1 MYLCFVIETAEN
13 HNVPALLEIIKQQ
26 NFQIDQ
32 QNFQIKKLQHQ
43 LEQLLRNIYGT
54 KSERFVSDP
63 LQAALSF
70 DITPLAEPKKEKET
84 ITYTRE
90 KTSSSTNH
98 KGRMPLPDHLERVDI
113 IINPTEDITGLVK
126 IGEEITEQ
134 LEHKPGKL
142 FVKRFIR
149 TKYAKANNSGILIGQ
164 LPSSPIEKGIPGP
177 ALLALILI
185 QKYVDHLPLYRQ
197 IEQFKRLGVEIP
209 ASTMS
214 DWVSLCC
221 KLLGPLYEA
230 LKKKILQSGYLQ
242 ADETTIKVLD
252 KNKKGKTHLGFYWVY
267 RDPVSGLVLFDYQK
281 GRGREGPTQ
290 MLKDF
295 KGYLQSDGWPAYDIL
310 DKDNIQLIHCMAH
323 ARRYF
328 EHALN
333 DHKEL
338 CAYAITEI
346 KKLYTIERIAR
357 DENMLHQQ
365 RYELRQKESVPV
377 LENLHRWLK
386 QNVAVPTPK
395 SATGTAFAYAL
406 KRWDKLMLYAND
418 GKLEIDN
425 NLVENSIRPIAIG
438 RKNYMFAGSHDAA
451 QRSAM
456 IYSLAGTCKLKG
468 VEPLEYFTNLLQI
481 LPDFKANRLEELLP

>member
-1 MYLCFVIETAEN
+1 
-13 HNVPALLEIIKQQ
+13 
-26 NFQIDQ
+26 
-32 QNFQIKKLQHQ
+32 
-43 LEQLLRNIYGT
+43 
-54 KSERFVSDP
+54 
-63 LQAALSF
+63 
-70 DITPLAEPKKEKET
+70 
-84 ITYTRE
+84 
-90 KTSSSTNH
+90 
-98 KGRMPLPDHLERVDI
+98 MPLPTR
-113 IINPTEDITGLVK
+113 
-126 IGEEITEQ
+126 
-134 LEHKPGKL
+134 
-142 FVKRFIR
+142 
-149 TKYAKANNSGILIGQ
+149 
-164 LPSSPIEKGIPGP
+164 
-177 ALLALILI
+177 
-185 QKYVDHLPLYRQ
+185 LPLYRQ

-209 ASTMS
+209 SSTMS
-214 DWVSLCC
+214 DWVTLCC
-221 KLLGPLYEA
+221 NLLGPLYEA

-252 KNKKGKTHLGFYWVY
+252 KNKNGKTHLGFYWVY

-310 DKDNIQLIHCMAH
+310 DKNNIQLIHCMAH

-346 KKLYTIERIAR
+346 QKLYNIERIAR

-406 KRWDKLMLYAND
+406 KRWEKLMIYAGD

-425 NLVENSIRPIAIG
+425 NLVENAIRPIAIG